1 MAGPTTLD
9 LSKVRFEPIDSLA
22 LSAFECWESPHFSWE
37 EVIGWKAREPLA
49 LDIAIW
55 FESELCGLC
64 FANLNKSR
72 QRIRIVRLEGRPRE
86 THPLKNRVAPLSVL
100 AIEQYARIIGSIVKK
115 AQILINQGGNMR
127 KEIKKSPRKKKAHA
141 IRGESDPAVLTASQ
155 RRLLQIIATGTAI
168 DEPSLLA
175 GRP

>member
-1 MAGPTTLD
+1 M
-9 LSKVRFEPIDSLA
+9 
-22 LSAFECWESPHFSWE
+22 
-37 EVIGWKAREPLA
+37 
-49 LDIAIW
+49 
-55 FESELCGLC
+55 
-64 FANLNKSR
+64 
-72 QRIRIVRLEGRPRE
+72 
-86 THPLKNRVAPLSVL
+86 KN
-100 AIEQYARIIGSIVKK
+100 

-141 IRGESDPAVLTASQ
+141 MREDSNLTGLTASQ